1 MVEVEGHQ
9 HYEGSIIGYPPSI
22 EKSGHHGA
30 TFFEHEALISQL
42 QQNEV
47 DAATPRQGLMAM
59 LVASA
64 AQRSISEN
72 NVVSIAEHAER
83 NGIKEILN
91 Q

>member
-1 MVEVEGHQ
+1 
-9 HYEGSIIGYPPSI
+9 
-22 EKSGHHGA
+22 
-30 TFFEHEALISQL
+30 
-42 QQNEV
+42 
-47 DAATPRQGLMAM
+47 MAM